1 MVRRGR
7 IHLVGL
13 VSVLLLSLSDPC
25 ARSEE
30 TNFPPEARKKYEEAK
45 ELQEKGLYQEAVKA
59 YEEAI
64 ALGMQAFP
72 RAHLYKANSNLELKQ
87 YDKAIAQY
95 SKFIADFSIET
106 SCRY

>member
-1 MVRRGR
+1 MIRRGSIR
-7 IHLVGL
+7 LAGL
-13 VSVLLLSLSDPC
+13 LFLLLVVGGSS

-30 TNFPPEARKKYEEAK
+30 KNFPPEARKKYDEAK
-45 ELQEKGLYQEAVKA
+45 VLQDKGLYQEAVKA

-64 ALGMQAFP
+64 DLGMQAFP

-87 YDKAIAQY
+87 YDKAIYQY
-95 SKFIADFSIET
+95 SKFIADFSIES

>member
-1 MVRRGR
+1 MFRRGR
-7 IHLVGL
+7 YYKAGL
-13 VSVLLLSLSDPC
+13 ALMALLAFSVSI

-30 TNFPPEARKKYEEAK
+30 KNFPPEARKKYDEAK
-45 ELQEKGLYQEAVKA
+45 ELQDKGLYQEAIKA

-64 ALGMQAFP
+64 GLGMQGFP

-87 YDKAIAQY
+87 YDKAILQY
-95 SKFIADFSIET
+95 SKFIADFSIES

>member
-1 MVRRGR
+1 MIRRGIIR
-7 IHLVGL
+7 LVGL
-13 VSVLLLSLSDPC
+13 LLLALVFSVSN

-30 TNFPPEARKKYEEAK
+30 KNFPPEARKKYEEAK
-45 ELQEKGLYQEAVKA
+45 ELQDKGLYQEAVKA

-64 ALGMQAFP
+64 DLGMQGFP

-87 YDKAIAQY
+87 YDKAIYQY
-95 SKFIADFSIET
+95 SKFIADFTIES

>member
-1 MVRRGR
+1 MIFRLAG
-7 IHLVGL
+7 
-13 VSVLLLSLSDPC
+13 LLLLLVVFGVNG

-30 TNFPPEARKKYEEAK
+30 KTFPPEARKKYEEAK
-45 ELQEKGLYQEAVKA
+45 ELQDKGLYQEAVKA

-64 ALGMQAFP
+64 DLGMQAFP

-95 SKFIADFSIET
+95 SKFIADFSIES